1 MMYSRSAVVTAAMAL
16 MTLCMGLVQSADAG
30 TIVVTRDNNKYSGS
44 PAGMG
49 AGEMAVTSFTGA
61 TSVSMGSGVGVGG
74 GSIFQT
80 FCLESNES
88 ISTGTTLNWST
99 LGTAATNGGYSGAVG
114 GSDALDARTAY
125 LYHQFVTGSL
135 SGYTYS
141 QGNGR
146 VASATSLQLAIWQIE
161 GEIQPGALTTAYS
174 GNAQAQAWVAA
185 ATAAVASG
193 SWSGLGNVRVINP
206 VNANGDSQQSVLVET
221 TTVVTPV
228 PLPPAALLGIGLM
241 GALCGAGALRRRNRQ
256 TLA

>member
-1 MMYSRSAVVTAAMAL
+1 MMNSRSAVVTAAMAL
-16 MTLCMGLVQSADAG
+16 MTLCMGLVQSAEAG
-30 TIVVTRDNNKYSGS
+30 TIVITRDNNKYSGS
-44 PAGMG
+44 PGGMG
-49 AGEMAVTSFTGA
+49 AGEMGVTSFTGG
-61 TSVSMGSGVGVGG
+61 TSVAMGSGVGVS
-74 GSIFQT
+74 GSVFQT

-88 ISTGTTLNWST
+88 ISTGATLNWST

-114 GSDALDARTAY
+114 GSDSLDARTAY

-135 SGYTYS
+135 SGYTYN

-161 GEIQPGALTTAYS
+161 GEIQPGVLTTAYN
-174 GNAQAQAWVAA
+174 GNAQAQAWVTA

-193 SWSGLGNVRVINP
+193 SWTGLGNVRVINP
-206 VNANGDSQQSVLVET
+206 VNASGDSQQSMLIET

-241 GALCGAGALRRRNRQ
+241 GALCSVGALRRRSRQ
-256 TLA
+256 TLV